1 MFQGN
6 ERFQRALN
14 VRSRLAAVFCT
25 AIEELAKTHVD
36 RGGELDSN
44 WWRHLRG
51 DLDDAIDAHTGGL
64 AGVLFIDVTEIM
76 HQKQHQYYNGF
87 DRRIYVDYRTSYTV
101 GVCVTPSSALRE
113 EGVGESQSVLADSA
127 IRQLRAQ
134 SLTLTLVVGID
145 DEANT
150 IQCYLDHNKLEI
162 TSDEED
168 WVNELNAYFS
178 LQE

>member
-1 MFQGN
+1 M
-6 ERFQRALN
+6 
-14 VRSRLAAVFCT
+14 
-25 AIEELAKTHVD
+25 
-36 RGGELDSN
+36 
-44 WWRHLRG
+44 
-51 DLDDAIDAHTGGL
+51 
-64 AGVLFIDVTEIM
+64 
-76 HQKQHQYYNGF
+76 
-87 DRRIYVDYRTSYTV
+87 
-101 GVCVTPSSALRE
+101 TPSSALRE

-145 DEANT
+145 DEANS